1 LRNTCYSGFS
11 PACSQNK
18 IQIKKWSIAMASIN
32 TNVAAMTALKSLNM
46 TNANLERTQSR
57 ISTGLKVGNAEDN
70 AAYWSIATTMKS
82 DKSAL
87 STVKDALG
95 LGAATVDVAA
105 TGANAAIEVA
115 KEIKNKLVAARQ
127 PGVDRAKVQA
137 EITQLQSQMTNIATQ
152 STFSGENWLSVDSS
166 AVNYNATKS
175 IVSSFTRTGGTV
187 GVGTIS
193 VSLSSVK
200 LLDGSATADGIL
212 DTERDATT
220 GAALGAAAAGSFKV
234 TTLDISALT
243 DSATDLATLDGY
255 IKGADAAV
263 TSMTTAAATLGSA
276 KQRINLQ
283 KDFVSAL
290 SDAIERGV
298 GSLVDADMTEE
309 STKLQALQVQQ
320 QLGVQALSIANQS
333 SQSIISLFR

>member
-1 LRNTCYSGFS
+1 MFPIKLN
-11 PACSQNK
+11 Q
-18 IQIKKWSIAMASIN
+18 KKWSIAMASIN

-46 TNANLERTQSR
+46 TNANLEKTQGR
-57 ISTGLKVGNAEDN
+57 ISTGLKVGTAEDN

-95 LGAATVDVAA
+95 LGAATVDVAS
-105 TGANAAIEVA
+105 TGTNAAIEVA

-127 PGVDRAKVQA
+127 PGVDRSKVQS
-137 EITQLQSQMTNIATQ
+137 EISQLQKQMTNIANT

-166 AVNYNATKS
+166 AANYNASKE
-175 IVSSFTRTGGTV
+175 IVSSFTRSAGTV
-187 GVGTIS
+187 SVGTII
-193 VSLSSVK
+193 VNQGSVK
-200 LLDGSATADGIL
+200 LFDASATAEGVL
-212 DTERDATT
+212 DAKRDATT
-220 GAALGAAAAGSFKV
+220 GAVSATGTFQV
-234 TTLDISALT
+234 DTLDISALT
-243 DSATDLATLDGY
+243 DSAADLATLDGY

-263 TSMTTAAATLGSA
+263 TAMTSSSATLGSA

-290 SDAIERGV
+290 SDAIDRGV

-333 SQSIISLFR
+333 AQSITSLFR